1 MRETMSVM
9 TNLLSCP
16 TSLPG
21 KEGTRKT
28 VESLWGLYLVW
39 RSRHSQAAEGA
50 CAPERPSSGFLLLR
64 EIETTALAVL
74 KLYLSEEIPCEFG
87 VALMKSTADATDR
100 FMRAN
105 PADADRYRRL
115 GFEMFWNGLVTVGI
129 SKRKKAVGRPQGE
142 PCRLAHTRAMIRR

>member
-1 MRETMSVM
+1 MSVM

-28 VESLWGLYLVW
+28 VESLWGLYLTW
-39 RSRHSQAAEGA
+39 RSRDSQTTERA
-50 CAPERPSSGFLLLR
+50 CVPERPTSGFLLLR

-115 GFEMFWNGLVTVGI
+115 GFEMFWNGLATKDLRG
-129 SKRKKAVGRPQGE
+129 SEGTKGYEGNLGSAKKVCA
-142 PCRLAHTRAMIRR
+142 